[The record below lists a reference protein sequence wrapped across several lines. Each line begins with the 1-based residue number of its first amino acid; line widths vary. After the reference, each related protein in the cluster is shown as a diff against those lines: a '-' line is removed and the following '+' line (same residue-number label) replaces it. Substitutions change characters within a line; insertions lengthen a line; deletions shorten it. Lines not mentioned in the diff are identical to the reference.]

1 MNEQEILE
9 KMISVADELNFGLDT
24 NAIKIAKLKSRMDD
38 WKRCPCDKQNPD
50 RFCGSKLCQED
61 TIRDGY
67 CHCHCM
73 FILNNKVKPFKK
85 EKQREDREKKERT
98 LRRL

>member
-9 KMISVADELNFGLDT
+9 NMVKIADELNFGLDT

-38 WKRCPCDKQNPD
+38 WKRCPCDKNNPD
-50 RFCGSKLCQED
+50 RYCGSKLCQED
-61 TIRDGY
+61 TINDGY

-73 FILNNKVKPFKK
+73 FILNNMVKPLRKK
-85 EKQREDREKKERT
+85 NKERT
-98 LRRL
+98 KKKKKEHFVD

>member
-9 KMISVADELNFGLDT
+9 NMVKIADELNFGLDT

-38 WKRCPCDKQNPD
+38 WKRCPCDKNNPD
-50 RFCGSKLCQED
+50 RYCGSKLCQQD
-61 TIRDGY
+61 TINDGY

-73 FILNNKVKPFKK
+73 FILDNMVKPLRKK
-85 EKQREDREKKERT
+85 NKERTKKKKKERFVD
-98 LRRL
+98 

>member
-9 KMISVADELNFGLDT
+9 NMVKIADELNFGLDT

-38 WKRCPCDKQNPD
+38 WKRCPCDKNNPD
-50 RFCGSKLCQED
+50 RYCGSKLCQED
-61 TIRDGY
+61 TIKDGY

-73 FILNNKVKPFKK
+73 FILDNMVKPLRKK
-85 EKQREDREKKERT
+85 NKERT
-98 LRRL
+98 KKKKKEHFVD